1 MRRGQERD
9 AAAAS
14 EGGLVTFRQQM
25 GYGVHVLV
33 MMGTFYALGHYAAA
47 HMSRSAAHVRPLRL
61 PSSQESHVA
70 VWRQGCDGVAQ
81 EGVMEPV

>member
-14 EGGLVTFRQQM
+14 EGGLVTFRQQI

-47 HMSRSAAHVRPLRL
+47 HVSRSAAHVRPLL
-61 PSSQESHVA
+61 PSSVTG
-70 VWRQGCDGVAQ
+70 VICGCMALGT
-81 EGVMEPV
+81 